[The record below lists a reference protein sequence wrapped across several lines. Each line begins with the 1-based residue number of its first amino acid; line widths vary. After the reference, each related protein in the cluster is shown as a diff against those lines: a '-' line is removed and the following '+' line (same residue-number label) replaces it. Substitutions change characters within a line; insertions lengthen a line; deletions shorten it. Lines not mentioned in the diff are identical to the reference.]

1 MILVLSAALSVEPVG
16 GDAATDVGRGAR
28 RACRLDF
35 EGKNAQ
41 FTNPQITAATMAWAT
56 KILVV

>member
-1 MILVLSAALSVEPVG
+1 VAES
-16 GDAATDVGRGAR
+16 
-28 RACRLDF
+28 DF